1 MSAERFC
8 NSSEL
13 LESSVLLYPED
24 DISAVYF
31 RLLNLHLL
39 HITSSNTFPVR
50 LPKGQQNMP
59 EGWWRL

>member
-1 MSAERFC
+1 MSTERFC

-39 HITSSNTFPVR
+39 HITSSNIFPVR
-50 LPKGQQNMP
+50 LP
-59 EGWWRL
+59 